1 MKIKFLMIGLLG
13 LSTVTAFAQK
23 GVLRD
28 AQESY
33 DKYTV
38 ENSQKILA
46 AKAKTDIAD
55 AKTSIDKAS
64 TNDKTATL
72 PQTYA
77 LIGAIYSATAAMDTT
92 GAPATATLITT
103 AQEAIKKA
111 KDAVAT
117 EKDADIKA
125 KCTKLIADA
134 GTNLAIYFQA
144 QGVKQYQ
151 SGKFELAYQS
161 FDNWSQATGDTTATY
176 YAALAASNAGNTNP
190 KFYPYAISS
199 YNKLLSTNYS
209 QNAKIYGYQATLYI
223 INKDTANALKVITDG
238 VTKFPSNADLR
249 GQEIKFYLM
258 AGKDNEIIGKLES
271 AVAADPKNKE
281 LCFYAGLSF
290 TRVGDASAAKAA
302 KAKDAAAKAAD
313 NKAAL
318 DYYSK
323 AADYYKKAIAIDPNY
338 LDANLNLGE
347 VMMKPAIDFYN
358 AANSL
363 PSNATQKQYD
373 EIRAKADVQ
382 FDLALPYLQKAV
394 DLDPKS
400 NAALTNLWNYYRGK
414 YDKAHA
420 AENKAKAADIKKQI
434 DALPAKN

>member
-1 MKIKFLMIGLLG
+1 MKIKLLMIGLLG

-111 KDAVAT
+111 KDAVTT
-117 EKDADIKA
+117 EKDADIKT

-151 SGKFELAYQS
+151 GGKFELAYQS

-176 YAALAASNAGNTNP
+176 YAAL
-190 KFYPYAISS
+190 
-199 YNKLLSTNYS
+199 
-209 QNAKIYGYQATLYI
+209 
-223 INKDTANALKVITDG
+223 
-238 VTKFPSNADLR
+238 
-249 GQEIKFYLM
+249 
-258 AGKDNEIIGKLES
+258 
-271 AVAADPKNKE
+271 
-281 LCFYAGLSF
+281 
-290 TRVGDASAAKAA
+290 
-302 KAKDAAAKAAD
+302 
-313 NKAAL
+313 
-318 DYYSK
+318 
-323 AADYYKKAIAIDPNY
+323 
-338 LDANLNLGE
+338 
-347 VMMKPAIDFYN
+347 
-358 AANSL
+358 
-363 PSNATQKQYD
+363 
-373 EIRAKADVQ
+373 
-382 FDLALPYLQKAV
+382 
-394 DLDPKS
+394 
-400 NAALTNLWNYYRGK
+400 
-414 YDKAHA
+414 
-420 AENKAKAADIKKQI
+420 
-434 DALPAKN
+434 

>member
-1 MKIKFLMIGLLG
+1 MIGLLG

-23 GVLRD
+23 GALKD
-28 AQESY
+28 AQQSY
-33 DKYTV
+33 DEYTV
-38 ENSQKILA
+38 ANTQKILA
-46 AKAKTDIAD
+46 AKAKASITD
-55 AKTSIDKAS
+55 AKTAIDKAS
-64 TNDKTATL
+64 VNEKTATL

-77 LIGAIYSATAAMDTT
+77 LEGAIYSDIAAMDTT
-92 GAPATATLITT
+92 GNAATSVTT
-103 AQEAIKKA
+103 AQDAIKKA
-111 KDAVAT
+111 KDADT
-117 EKDADIKA
+117 KGEYK
-125 KCTKLIADA
+125 KLITDA
-134 GTNLAIYFQA
+134 SNNLAIYFQG

-151 SGKFELAYQS
+151 GGKYEQAYQS
-161 FDNWSQATGDTTATY
+161 FDNWNQTTGDTTAVY
-176 YAALAASNAGNTNP
+176 YAALSASNAGITNP
-190 KFYPYAISS
+190 KFYPFAIAN
-199 YNKLLSTNYS
+199 YNKLLATGYS
-209 QNAKIYGYQATLYI
+209 QNVKIYGYQATLYI
-223 INKDTANALKVITDG
+223 ITKDTTDALKTISEG
-238 VTKFPSNADLR
+238 VAKFPANPDLR

-271 AVAADPKNKE
+271 AVAGDPKNKE

-302 KAKDAAAKAAD
+302 KTKDAAAKAAA

-347 VMMKPAIDFYN
+347 VMMKPAIDIYN
-358 AANSL
+358 EAQGL

-373 EIRAKADVQ
+373 DLRAKADVL

-420 AENKAKAADIKKQI
+420 ADNKAKAADLKKQI
-434 DALPAKN
+434 DALPTKN

>member
-1 MKIKFLMIGLLG
+1 MKIKLLMVGLLG
-13 LSTVTAFAQK
+13 LSTMTAFAQK
-23 GVLRD
+23 GALKD
-28 AQESY
+28 AQQNY
-33 DKYTV
+33 DEYTV
-38 ENSQKILA
+38 ENTQKLLA
-46 AKAKTDIAD
+46 AKAKASIAD
-55 AKTSIDKAS
+55 AKTAIDKAAV
-64 TNDKTATL
+64 NDKTATL
-72 PQTYA
+72 TQTYA
-77 LIGAIYSATAAMDTT
+77 LEGAIYSALAAIDTT
-92 GAPATATLITT
+92 SNAATLLTT
-103 AQEAIKKA
+103 AQEAVKKA
-111 KDAVAT
+111 KDAVTT

-144 QGVKQYQ
+144 KGVKEYQ
-151 SGKFELAYQS
+151 GSKFEQAYQS
-161 FDNWSQATGDTTATY
+161 FDGWAQATGDTTAVY
-176 YAALAASNAGNTNP
+176 YAALSASNAGNTNP
-190 KFYPYAISS
+190 KFYAYAIKN
-199 YNKLLSTNYS
+199 YNSLLSANYS
-209 QNAKIYGYQATLYI
+209 KSDQIYGDLSTLYI
-223 INKDTANALKVITDG
+223 VTKDTANALKTISAG
-238 VTKFPSNADLR
+238 VAKFPSNVILR

-302 KAKDAAAKAAD
+302 KAKDAAVKAAD

-318 DYYSK
+318 EYYSK

>member
-1 MKIKFLMIGLLG
+1 MKIKLLMIGLLG
-13 LSTVTAFAQK
+13 LSTITASAQK

-46 AKAKTDIAD
+46 AKAKEDIAS

-64 TNDKTATL
+64 VNEKTATM

-77 LIGAIYSATAAMDTT
+77 LVGAIYSATAAMDTT
-92 GAPATATLITT
+92 GASATLITT
-103 AQEAIKKA
+103 AQEALKKA

-134 GTNLAIYFQA
+134 STNLAIYFQA

-151 SGKFELAYQS
+151 GGKYEQAYQS
-161 FDNWSQATGDTTATY
+161 FDNWSQATGDTTATF

-190 KFYPYAISS
+190 KFYPYAIAN
-199 YNKLLSTNYS
+199 YNKLLATNYS
-209 QNAKIYGYQATLYI
+209 QNAKIYGYLSTLYI
-223 INKDTANALKVITDG
+223 VSKDTADALKTVSAG
-238 VTKFPSNADLR
+238 VAKFTTNADLR
-249 GQEIKFYLM
+249 QNEVKFYLM
-258 AGKDNEIIGKLES
+258 AGKDDEIIGKLES
-271 AVAADPKNKE
+271 AVTADPKNKE
-281 LCFYAGLSF
+281 LCYYAGLAFS
-290 TRVGDASAAKAA
+290 RIADADATKAL
-302 KAKDAAAKAAD
+302 KAKDDAAKNAL
-313 NKAAL
+313 NKAAT
-318 DYYSK
+318 DSYAKS
-323 AADYYKKAIAIDPNY
+323 ADYYKRAIEIDPNY
-338 LDANLNLGE
+338 FDANLNLGW
-347 VMMKPAIDFYN
+347 VMMKPAIDTYN
-358 AANSL
+358 KANSL

-373 EIRAKADVQ
+373 DIRAKADVQ
-382 FDLALPYLQKAV
+382 FDLAKPYLQKAV

-414 YDKAHA
+414 YDKAHT
-420 AENKAKAADIKKQI
+420 AENKAKADELKKQI
-434 DALPAKN
+434 DANPAKN